1 MYRTRQ
7 DARGLKPTLLAC
19 SFMLALIGCST
30 PETQIRSA
38 LLDAGLSQ
46 PMATCMAGR
55 LVDRLSATQL
65 WKLRELKQLGGKDA
79 QNLSVRDFVNN
90 SKSLQDPE
98 IMSVISSSAL
108 VCAIAG

>member
-1 MYRTRQ
+1 
-7 DARGLKPTLLAC
+7 LFAC
-19 SFMLALIGCST
+19 SAVFALVGCST
-30 PETQIRSA
+30 PENQIRSA
-38 LLDAGLSQ
+38 LLDAGLSK

-55 LVDRLSATQL
+55 LVDRLSPTQL
-65 WKLRELKQLGGKDA
+65 WKLRELKQLRDTNARG
-79 QNLSVRDFVNN
+79 LSIQDFVKN